1 MRGNSETNRRTPRA
15 ASALLP
21 RRGPANIRTFRNRP
35 TGTNV
40 PSPDPNVRPIHGDDD
55 AMMAAVIRRA
65 MPEFGASGP
74 GFALTD
80 PEVDHLSLAYSRPGC
95 AYFVLED
102 DDRVLG
108 GAGIAPLAGGEP
120 NTCELRKMYLLPE
133 ARGRGSGRALL
144 DRCLA
149 AARELAYRRCY
160 LETLTGMDAAMRLY
174 ERAGFTRLCA
184 PLGATGHFG
193 CDRWFAREL

>member
-1 MRGNSETNRRTPRA
+1 
-15 ASALLP
+15 
-21 RRGPANIRTFRNRP
+21 
-35 TGTNV
+35 
-40 PSPDPNVRPIHGDDD
+40 
-55 AMMAAVIRRA
+55 MAAVIRRV
-65 MPEFGASGP
+65 MPEFGACGP

-80 PEVDHLSLAYSRPGC
+80 PEVEHLARAYARPGC
-95 AYFVLED
+95 AYFVLELEGH
-102 DDRVLG
+102 VVG
-108 GAGIAPLAGGEP
+108 GGGIAPLEGGEP
-120 NTCELRKMYLLPE
+120 GTCELRKMYLLTE

-149 AARELAYRRCY
+149 AARELGYRRCY

-193 CDRWFAREL
+193 CDRWFARDL